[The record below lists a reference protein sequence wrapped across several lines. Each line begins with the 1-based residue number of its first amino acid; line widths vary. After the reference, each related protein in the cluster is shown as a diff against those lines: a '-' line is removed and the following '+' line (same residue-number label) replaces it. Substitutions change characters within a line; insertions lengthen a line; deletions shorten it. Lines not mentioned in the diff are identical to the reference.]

1 MTTIKHIG
9 HTPRI
14 DLTEWC
20 GAAATRIV
28 SEAMERGGASLPIMW
43 NFPPNA
49 GDGMGGDAVD
59 DPLTIYVDF
68 PLGKD
73 ADDGDRPTYSF
84 TLVDLIDEM
93 IEDSGEREICE
104 SVARRLRE
112 LADKIDRIAVTLE
125 RIRSAADR

>member
-1 MTTIKHIG
+1 
-9 HTPRI
+9 
-14 DLTEWC
+14 
-20 GAAATRIV
+20 
-28 SEAMERGGASLPIMW
+28 MERGGASLPIMW